1 MSTSHDFSNNYVVLV
16 PQGLSFYD
24 LFKMLWSN
32 EIDQMGF
39 VHSQKDREDYLQN
52 RLMVVLFSL
61 LFQKLLLLFSKL
73 LAKLGSMVEFC
84 LNLVSSNG
92 GLLML
97 QGLTYFLFNFLLAYN
112 YLYSSV
118 VFVQQFL
125 YENRRIIIHF

>member
-16 PQGLSFYD
+16 PQEMSFYN

-32 EIDQMGF
+32 GIDKMGF
-39 VHSQKDREDYLQN
+39 VHSQKDREDDYLQN
-52 RLMVVLFSL
+52 RLMVVFFSL

-73 LAKLGSMVEFC
+73 LAKLGSIVEFC

-97 QGLTYFLFNFLLAYN
+97 QGLTYFLSNFLSYN
-112 YLYSSV
+112 YLYSYGFFFRST
-118 VFVQQFL
+118 
-125 YENRRIIIHF
+125 IIV